1 MTMPKRHK
9 KWEKDDNEIVSW
21 LEQNGGDVQV
31 CCWNVLDGDEDQ
43 EDNGWTVECK
53 GEEVGKGLTLRMA
66 VSDAIHHPERLDA
79 ARDKSHD

>member
-1 MTMPKRHK
+1 MSKRAHG

-31 CCWNVLDGDEDQ
+31 SCWNVLDGDEDQ
-43 EDNGWTVECK
+43 EDNGWTVECR
-53 GEEVGKGLTLRMA
+53 GEEIGKGLTLRMA

-79 ARDKSHD
+79 AKEKQDA